1 MLKGLQWKEFLHSS
15 DNKEEL
21 LSTLVNYVTSEDG
34 ISSLLYPFIISCK
47 DKTFNIANS
56 NPTLLHQCNHE
67 EADTRLVLHAF
78 LAAGDVV
85 IVASDTDILLLMV
98 WVYYTH
104 KLTYKWYFK
113 YKNNKYAEI
122 SKICSYLDPA
132 ICENILAMHGI

>member
-1 MLKGLQWKEFLHSS
+1 MLKGLQWKEFLYIS

-47 DKTFNIANS
+47 DISIANS

-67 EADTRLVLHAF
+67 EADTRLVLHTF

-85 IVASDTDILLLMV
+85 VVASDTDILLLMV

-104 KLTYKWYFK
+104 GLTYKWYFK

-122 SKICSYLDPA
+122 SKICYYLDPV